1 MNSQMC
7 IIYGEGNW
15 YVSGE
20 NKKGRLKPA
29 FKGAGQ
35 TLRVLPTLQIYN
47 KNDSPQHYN

>member
-1 MNSQMC
+1 MNYQMC

-35 TLRVLPTLQIYN
+35 T
-47 KNDSPQHYN
+47 PQGSTYAANIQQK